1 MDPVSQGI
9 LGVAAAQ
16 AVSNRPWV
24 RRAAFMGLVAGLAPD
39 ADVFIHSATDPL
51 LSLQFH
57 RHFTHALAFIPF
69 GALLVALVL
78 HPLAGRKTLR
88 FSTTYLFCLVG
99 YATHG
104 LLDACTSYGTQLLWP
119 FSDLRVAWNN
129 ISIIDPLFTVPILLL
144 AALGIWRKSPILARC
159 ALIWAVAYLFIGVV
173 QRDRAAAIGHE
184 LAASRGHVTDGWSAK
199 PTFGN
204 LLVWKIVYESEGT
217 FYVDAVRVG
226 LSGRYYPGASI
237 RKLDARRDLPWLRA
251 DSQQARDVERFR
263 WFSGDYL
270 ALSGSNTITDI
281 RYSLVPNEI
290 EGLWGIVLTP
300 RAQKHQHVRYAS
312 RRAAAASKWQ
322 AFRDMLLGN

>member
-1 MDPVSQGI
+1 MDPISQGV

-16 AVSNRPWV
+16 AISRKPQT
-24 RRAAFMGLVAGLAPD
+24 RRAAFMGLAAGLAPD
-39 ADVFIHSATDPL
+39 VDVFISSATDPL

-57 RHFTHALAFIPF
+57 RQFTHALAFIPV

-78 HPLAGRKTLR
+78 HPLVGRSALR
-88 FSTTYLFCLVG
+88 FRTTYLFCFAA

-119 FSDLRVAWNN
+119 FSDLRVAWNT

-144 AALGIWRKSPILARC
+144 AALAIWRKSPLLARC
-159 ALIWAVAYLFIGVV
+159 ALLWAVAYLTLGVV
-173 QRDRAAAIGHE
+173 QRDRAAAVGHDV
-184 LAASRGHVTDGWSAK
+184 AAARGHVVERLSAK

-204 LLVWKIVYESEGT
+204 LLVWKVIYESEGV

-226 LSGRYYPGASI
+226 LGSRHYPGAAI
-237 RKLDARRDLPWLRA
+237 AKLDAARDLPWLPPG
-251 DSQQARDVERFR
+251 SQQARDLERFR

-270 ALSGSNTITDI
+270 AVAGDNTITDI

-290 EGLWGIVLTP
+290 DGLWGITLSP
-300 RAQKHQHVRYAS
+300 GAARHEHVRYAG
-312 RRAAAASKWQ
+312 RRAVTAAKWQ
-322 AFRDMLLGN
+322 AFRDMLLGY